1 MIYDFECLV
10 FVHIAKLMINKTNTL
25 HLPVSQAVHPC
36 RVGLPWHQV
45 SCPGLGYR
53 ICDAPKTMIR
63 LYIECSPCYSL
74 NIASAVSDMQA
85 DRFWHRYPVTSCPQQ
100 SGVFI
105 NPECDY
111 RI

>member
-53 ICDAPKTMIR
+53 ICTLSVLLVIR
-63 LYIECSPCYSL
+63 LISL
-74 NIASAVSDMQA
+74 QPLATCRQTG
-85 DRFWHRYPVTSCPQQ
+85 FGTVTP
-100 SGVFI
+100 
-105 NPECDY
+105 
-111 RI
+111 